1 MCVRLSIELPI
12 WYSRLCTMCVCW
24 ISNKRKL
31 KKRQGIFILVFWRPI
46 ATEYL
51 LAPPVLQNWKRIVQ
65 QIWLTFPKN
74 YFCKSFWYIVRFF
87 SNCTIFQILEHWAM
101 KLPKATD
108 NYLSARHHSS
118 SSNLDFSEGRG
129 DKMGVN
135 WRHSSPSVSRL
146 INRKR
151 SPQNSSLVFQ
161 SRLAFENIF
170 EEPFSPFQFSSLF

>member
-1 MCVRLSIELPI
+1 M
-12 WYSRLCTMCVCW
+12 
-24 ISNKRKL
+24 
-31 KKRQGIFILVFWRPI
+31 
-46 ATEYL
+46 
-51 LAPPVLQNWKRIVQ
+51 
-65 QIWLTFPKN
+65 
-74 YFCKSFWYIVRFF
+74 RFS
-87 SNCTIFQILEHWAM
+87 SNCTFFQILEHWAM

-135 WRHSSPSVSRL
+135 WRHSSVSRL

-161 SRLAFENIF
+161 SRLAFENILVH
-170 EEPFSPFQFSSLF
+170 SNSLHCFRDSWMAIEKIQKYLEYFFWKHLKILKKKKMTRGLSKE

>member
-1 MCVRLSIELPI
+1 M
-12 WYSRLCTMCVCW
+12 
-24 ISNKRKL
+24 
-31 KKRQGIFILVFWRPI
+31 
-46 ATEYL
+46 
-51 LAPPVLQNWKRIVQ
+51 
-65 QIWLTFPKN
+65 
-74 YFCKSFWYIVRFF
+74 RFS
-87 SNCTIFQILEHWAM
+87 SNCTFFQILEHWAM

-135 WRHSSPSVSRL
+135 WRHSSVSRL

-161 SRLAFENIF
+161 SRLAFENILVHSNSLHCF
-170 EEPFSPFQFSSLF
+170 RDSWMAIEKIQKYLEYFFWKHLKILKKKKTWQEDCQRNKINMEHFFLLFFPFI